1 MSNPY
6 TPSWQ
11 TRLALLFLFSMA
23 IRVVFVFTLKD
34 GFYFGDESVYIDA
47 AEYFVKHGQFP
58 DDFDR
63 APMYPLFLA
72 GLFWLGDGSLQ
83 SVRIVQA
90 VLGAIIALQIALI
103 GKRVGES
110 SVGIVAG
117 ILWAIYPMSSF
128 MCGIVYPAILV
139 TLLMTSA
146 TLYLLSGRNNYRYK
160 TRVGIAGLLFGAA
173 TLTKPMVFSA
183 IIFVAFWV
191 FAQKKQDRFVLLS
204 VFLLAALMA
213 LLPWSVQS
221 ALTHGRII
229 PIESRTLDKVVPWAE
244 PRADQESLT
253 TATSISAIPTAQ
265 PKKNTTTLVKSKNN
279 SSATT
284 FSDNKDM
291 LGMFTRMAKRYPGEF
306 LSFFELYP
314 TRVGYLL
321 QSERDRARIKVSS
334 RIVRTMPF
342 GSDLVMAVSIMS
354 VAPLYI
360 FAVVGMASMW
370 RGREKR
376 RELSYFVLIVM
387 SFALSYALSWGK
399 IRYRVPVDPY
409 IIILSAWGLVASWN
423 MLLKSRAAARGSQ
436 DAA

>member
-34 GFYFGDESVYIDA
+34 GFYFGDESVYVDA

-63 APMYPLFLA
+63 APMYPLFLS

-146 TLYLLSGRNNYRYK
+146 TLYLLGGRNNYRYK

-183 IIFVAFWV
+183 IVFVAFWV

-221 ALTHGRII
+221 ALTHGRLI
-229 PIESRTLDKVVPWAE
+229 PIESRALDKVVPWAE
-244 PRADQESLT
+244 PRVDQESLT
-253 TATSISAIPTAQ
+253 TATGISAIPNAQ
-265 PKKNTTTLVKSKNN
+265 PKKTTTTLVKSKNN

-291 LGMFTRMAKRYPGEF
+291 LSMFTRMAKRYPGEF

>member
-183 IIFVAFWV
+183 IVFVAFWV

-221 ALTHGRII
+221 ALTHGRLI
-229 PIESRTLDKVVPWAE
+229 PIESRALDKVVPWAE
-244 PRADQESLT
+244 PRVDQESLT
-253 TATSISAIPTAQ
+253 TATGISAIPNAQ
-265 PKKNTTTLVKSKNN
+265 PKKTTTTLVKSKNN

-291 LGMFTRMAKRYPGEF
+291 LSMFTRMAKRYPGEF

-370 RGREKR
+370 RGRDKR

>member
-173 TLTKPMVFSA
+173 TLTKPMVFAA
-183 IIFVAFWV
+183 IIFLAFWI
-191 FAQKKQDRFVLLS
+191 FAQKKQDRFVLVS

-213 LLPWSVQS
+213 LLPWSVES
-221 ALTHGRII
+221 ALTHGRLI
-229 PIESRTLDKVVPWAE
+229 PIESRALDKVVPWAG
-244 PRADQESLT
+244 PRVHQESLT
-253 TATSISAIPTAQ
+253 TATSISATSSAQ

-279 SSATT
+279 SSATI
-284 FSDNKDM
+284 FGDNKDM

-314 TRVGYLL
+314 TRVGYLR

-342 GSDLVMAVSIMS
+342 GSDLVMALSIMS

>member
-6 TPSWQ
+6 NPSWQ

-221 ALTHGRII
+221 ALTHGRLI
-229 PIESRTLDKVVPWAE
+229 PIESRALDKVVPWAG
-244 PRADQESLT
+244 PRVHQESLT
-253 TATSISAIPTAQ
+253 TATSISAIPNAQ
-265 PKKNTTTLVKSKNN
+265 PKKNTTALVKSKNN

-360 FAVVGMASMW
+360 FAFVGMASMW